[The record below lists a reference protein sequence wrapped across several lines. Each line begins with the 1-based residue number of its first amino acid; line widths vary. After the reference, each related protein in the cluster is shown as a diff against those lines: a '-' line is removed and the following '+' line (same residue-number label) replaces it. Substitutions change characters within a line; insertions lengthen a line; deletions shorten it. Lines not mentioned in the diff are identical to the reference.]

1 MSRRA
6 PSGLDRGSLGTGG
19 MWFFTVS
26 ASAPM
31 TVLAGAV
38 VATFAV
44 TGVVGVP
51 LSFILLAFAL
61 YPFTVAYTA
70 MSRRVPHAGVFYSYL
85 ALGLGPTFGVA
96 GGLVALLSY
105 NAIQICLYGLLGAS
119 LTGLWPDVHLA
130 WWAWALIAWMIVGGL
145 GVLRNH
151 VNARV
156 LAILLVCE
164 IGMIVLF
171 DIGAFTH
178 PAGGHM
184 SLSGLSPGRLFV
196 GGIGGA
202 LAFGIAAFVG
212 FEVAPVYGEEA
223 KGRTPVVRA
232 TFGALAFLG
241 VLYAVSSLALSVAVG
256 PDNVVSAAQDPG
268 SGIPFSTI
276 SDVYGG
282 AVAEIARLLLITSVF
297 AALVSFHNSS
307 ARYVF
312 AMARERVL
320 PPWLGVV
327 GSRSRAGAPIG
338 GSLLQSVV
346 ALVVFG
352 SFAAAGADPVTTL
365 FTWLSYIAAVGVL
378 ALMVATSVA
387 ALRYFRT
394 ATPTPTSP
402 PESVWVRVTAPVL
415 GAVMLSA
422 VLVVTVYNSSAVLG
436 TNSSSPLTVLLPGIV
451 ALFAVIGLGWGTI
464 LQRVRPAV
472 YQNIGAGQTKPL
484 AVLSHAFAGE
494 EI

>member
-6 PSGLDRGSLGTGG
+6 PSGLDRSSLGTAG

-31 TVLAGAV
+31 TVLAGSV

-51 LSFILLAFAL
+51 LSFVLLALAL

-70 MSRRVPHAGVFYSYL
+70 MSRRVPHAGVFYSYV
-85 ALGLGPTFGVA
+85 ALGLGRTWGIA

-119 LTGLWPDVHLA
+119 LTTLWPGVHLP
-130 WWAWALIAWMIVGGL
+130 WWGWAIIAWAIVGGL

-151 VNARV
+151 INARV
-156 LAILLVCE
+156 LTTLLVCE
-164 IGMIVLF
+164 IGMILLF

-178 PAGGHM
+178 PAGGHL
-184 SLSGLSPGRLFV
+184 SLSGLAPGRLFV

-223 KGRTPVVRA
+223 KGRPPVARA
-232 TFGALAFLG
+232 TFAALGFLG
-241 VLYAVSSLALSVAVG
+241 VLYALSSLALSVTVG
-256 PDNVVSAAQDPG
+256 PEQVVTAAQDLN

-276 SDVYGG
+276 SSLYGG
-282 AVAEIARLLLITSVF
+282 VIADFAHFLLITSIF
-297 AALVSFHNSS
+297 AALVSFHNSA

-320 PPWLGVV
+320 PSWLGVV
-327 GSRSRAGAPIG
+327 GSRSGAGAPIG
-338 GSLLQSVV
+338 GSLLQSAV
-346 ALVVFG
+346 AIVVFG
-352 SFAAAGADPVTTL
+352 AFAVSGADPVTTL

-387 ALRYFRT
+387 AVRYFRGVPAPLEPHET
-394 ATPTPTSP
+394 T
-402 PESVWVRVTAPVL
+402 WVRVTAPVL
-415 GAVMLSA
+415 GAVALAVVLS
-422 VLVVTVYNSSAVLG
+422 VTVYNSSAVLG
-436 TNSSSPLTVLLPGIV
+436 TNSSSPLTVVLPGIV
-451 ALFAVIGLGWGTI
+451 ALFAAIGLLWGAI
-464 LQRVRPAV
+464 LQRARPEI
-472 YQNIGAGQTKPL
+472 YQRIGAGQTKPL